1 MMQDYPKFLKSN
13 DRVGVT
19 QIDRIFSFSACKND
33 VKSAA
38 AKFKSGLPPESA
50 SSSIYPLYSYGS
62 NKICIGE
69 FDFYKQNEEI
79 LKIIGVEVEKPA
91 PEDKQDYDG
100 IEINWG
106 AKLVLKPSFGVTL
119 KEIKSR
125 FAGNS
130 NLP

>member
-1 MMQDYPKFLKSN
+1 M
-13 DRVGVT
+13 
-19 QIDRIFSFSACKND
+19 
-33 VKSAA
+33 
-38 AKFKSGLPPESA
+38 
-50 SSSIYPLYSYGS
+50 
-62 NKICIGE
+62 
-69 FDFYKQNEEI
+69 
-79 LKIIGVEVEKPA
+79 KIIGVEVEKPA